1 MIQLY
6 NRKFYALMQPTDPPI
21 TCWSCLK
28 DQDVI
33 TDIESGE
40 VICGNCGIVITDRA
54 QDTSSPE
61 WRAFTVEEKY
71 SKTRT
76 GAPISLA
83 VHDMG
88 LSTVIGRTNR
98 DASGQIL
105 DAAMLSTIKRLR
117 TWDTRIQ
124 VHNSEDRNF
133 RQAFQQLDVLKD
145 KLGLSD
151 AIVEKTAYIYR
162 KACER
167 QLPRGKTIAGVL
179 TAAMYIA
186 CRDMGI
192 PRTLKEISTIS
203 NIKRKDITRNYRMLV
218 FELEIVIPIVDPMNC
233 IIRIADRVKLSDK
246 TKRQAVRMMNIIAKE
261 EIILPAGKN
270 PMGFAASVL
279 YLANIITKEDDSIT
293 QIELAEAAGVTEV
306 TIRNICR
313 SLRGYTD
320 LTN

>member
-1 MIQLY
+1 
-6 NRKFYALMQPTDPPI
+6 
-21 TCWSCLK
+21 
-28 DQDVI
+28 
-33 TDIESGE
+33 
-40 VICGNCGIVITDRA
+40 VITDRA

-61 WRAFTVEEKY
+61 WRAFTVEEKN

-76 GAPISLA
+76 GAPTSLA

-105 DAAMLSTIKRLR
+105 DASMLSTIKRLR

-124 VHNSEDRNF
+124 IHNSEDRNL
-133 RQAFQQLDVLKD
+133 RQAFRQLDVLKD

-151 AIVEKTAYIYR
+151 VIVEKTAYIYR

-167 QLPRGKTIAGVL
+167 QLPRGRTITGVL
-179 TAAMYIA
+179 TAAMYLA

-203 NIKRKDITRNYRMLV
+203 NIKRKDIARNYRMLA

-233 IIRIADRVKLSDK
+233 IIRIANRVKLSDK
-246 TKRQAVRMMNIIAKE
+246 TKRQAVRMMNNIAKE
-261 EIILPAGKN
+261 EIIVSAGKN
-270 PMGFAASVL
+270 PMGFAASVV
-279 YLANIITKEDDSIT
+279 YLANIITKEDDNMT

-306 TIRNICR
+306 TIRNICK
-313 SLRGYTD
+313 SLRRYTY

>member
-1 MIQLY
+1 MEATFPSI
-6 NRKFYALMQPTDPPI
+6 I
-21 TCWSCLK
+21 CCLCLN
-28 DQDVI
+28 DQNVI
-33 TDIESGE
+33 TDVESGE
-40 VICGNCGIVITDRA
+40 VICGNCGMVIIEKT
-54 QDTSSPE
+54 QDTSIPE
-61 WRAFTVEEKY
+61 WRAFTVEEKN
-71 SKTRT
+71 SKSRT
-76 GAPISLA
+76 GAPTSLA

-105 DAAMLSTIKRLR
+105 DASMLSTIKRLR

-124 VHNSEDRNF
+124 VHNSEDRNL
-133 RQAFQQLDVLKD
+133 RQAFQQLDMLKD

-151 AIVEKTAYIYR
+151 VIVEKTAYIYR

-203 NIKRKDITRNYRMLV
+203 NIKRKDIARNYRMLV
-218 FELEIVIPIVDPMNC
+218 SELEIVIPILDPMNC
-233 IIRIADRVKLSDK
+233 IIRIANRVKVSDK
-246 TKRQAVRMMNIIAKE
+246 TKRQAIRMMNDIAEE
-261 EIILPAGKN
+261 EIITPAGKN

-279 YLANIITKEDDSIT
+279 YLANIITKEDDNIT
-293 QIELAEAAGVTEV
+293 QMELAEAAGVTEV

-313 SLRGYTD
+313 SLRRYTD

>member
-1 MIQLY
+1 
-6 NRKFYALMQPTDPPI
+6 
-21 TCWSCLK
+21 
-28 DQDVI
+28 
-33 TDIESGE
+33 
-40 VICGNCGIVITDRA
+40 VITDRA

-61 WRAFTVEEKY
+61 WRAFTVEEKN

-76 GAPISLA
+76 GAPTSLA

-105 DAAMLSTIKRLR
+105 DASMLSTIKRLR

-124 VHNSEDRNF
+124 IHNSEDRNL
-133 RQAFQQLDVLKD
+133 RQAFRQLDVLKD

-151 AIVEKTAYIYR
+151 VIVEKTAYIYR
-162 KACER
+162 KACEM

-179 TAAMYIA
+179 TAAMYLA

-203 NIKRKDITRNYRMLV
+203 NIKRKDIARNYRMLV

-233 IIRIADRVKLSDK
+233 IIRIANRVKLSDK
-246 TKRQAVRMMNIIAKE
+246 TKRQAVRMMNNIAKE
-261 EIILPAGKN
+261 EIILSAGKN
-270 PMGFAASVL
+270 PMGFAASVV
-279 YLANIITKEDDSIT
+279 YLANIITKEDDNIT
-293 QIELAEAAGVTEV
+293 QIYLAEAAGVTEV

-313 SLRGYTD
+313 SLRRYTD

>member
-1 MIQLY
+1 
-6 NRKFYALMQPTDPPI
+6 
-21 TCWSCLK
+21 
-28 DQDVI
+28 
-33 TDIESGE
+33 
-40 VICGNCGIVITDRA
+40 
-54 QDTSSPE
+54 
-61 WRAFTVEEKY
+61 
-71 SKTRT
+71 
-76 GAPISLA
+76 
-83 VHDMG
+83 MG

-105 DAAMLSTIKRLR
+105 NAAMLSTIKRLR

-124 VHNSEDRNF
+124 IHNSEDRNL

-167 QLPRGKTIAGVL
+167 QLPRGKTIVGVL
-179 TAAMYIA
+179 TAAMYLA

-203 NIKRKDITRNYRMLV
+203 NIKRKDIARNYRMLV
-218 FELEIVIPIVDPMNC
+218 LELEIVIPIVDPMNC

-246 TKRQAVRMMNIIAKE
+246 TKRQAVRMMNNIAKE
-261 EIILPAGKN
+261 EIILSAGKN
-270 PMGFAASVL
+270 PMGFAASVV
-279 YLANIITKEDDSIT
+279 YLANIITKEDDNMT

-313 SLRGYTD
+313 SLRRYTD

>member
-1 MIQLY
+1 
-6 NRKFYALMQPTDPPI
+6 
-21 TCWSCLK
+21 
-28 DQDVI
+28 
-33 TDIESGE
+33 
-40 VICGNCGIVITDRA
+40 VITDRA

-61 WRAFTVEEKY
+61 WRAFTVEEKN

-76 GAPISLA
+76 GAPTSLA

-105 DAAMLSTIKRLR
+105 DASMLSTIKRLR

-124 VHNSEDRNF
+124 IHNSEDRNL
-133 RQAFQQLDVLKD
+133 RQAFRQLDVLKD

-151 AIVEKTAYIYR
+151 VIVEKTAYIYR

-167 QLPRGKTIAGVL
+167 QLPRGRTITGVL
-179 TAAMYIA
+179 TAAMYLA

-203 NIKRKDITRNYRMLV
+203 NIKRKDIARNYRMLV

-233 IIRIADRVKLSDK
+233 IIRIANRVKLSDK
-246 TKRQAVRMMNIIAKE
+246 TKRQAVRMMNNIAKE
-261 EIILPAGKN
+261 EIIVSAGKN
-270 PMGFAASVL
+270 PMGFAASVV
-279 YLANIITKEDDSIT
+279 YLANIITKEDDNMT

-306 TIRNICR
+306 TIRNICK
-313 SLRGYTD
+313 SLRRYTY

>member
-1 MIQLY
+1 
-6 NRKFYALMQPTDPPI
+6 
-21 TCWSCLK
+21 
-28 DQDVI
+28 
-33 TDIESGE
+33 
-40 VICGNCGIVITDRA
+40 VITDRA

-61 WRAFTVEEKY
+61 WRAFTVEEKN

-76 GAPISLA
+76 GAPTSLA

-105 DAAMLSTIKRLR
+105 DASMLSTIKRLR

-124 VHNSEDRNF
+124 IHNSEDRNL
-133 RQAFQQLDVLKD
+133 RQAFRQLDVLKD

-151 AIVEKTAYIYR
+151 VIVEKTAYIYR

-167 QLPRGKTIAGVL
+167 HLPRGRTITGVL
-179 TAAMYIA
+179 TAAMYLA

-203 NIKRKDITRNYRMLV
+203 NIKRKDIARNYRMLV

-233 IIRIADRVKLSDK
+233 IIRIANRVKLSDK
-246 TKRQAVRMMNIIAKE
+246 TKRQAVRMMNNIAKE
-261 EIILPAGKN
+261 EIIVSAGKN
-270 PMGFAASVL
+270 PMGFAASVV
-279 YLANIITKEDDSIT
+279 YLANIITKEDDNMT

-306 TIRNICR
+306 TIRNICK
-313 SLRGYTD
+313 SLRRYTY

>member
-1 MIQLY
+1 
-6 NRKFYALMQPTDPPI
+6 
-21 TCWSCLK
+21 
-28 DQDVI
+28 
-33 TDIESGE
+33 
-40 VICGNCGIVITDRA
+40 VITDRA

-61 WRAFTVEEKY
+61 WRAFTVEEMN

-76 GAPISLA
+76 GAPTSLA

-105 DAAMLSTIKRLR
+105 DASMLSTIKRLR

-124 VHNSEDRNF
+124 IHNSEDRNL
-133 RQAFQQLDVLKD
+133 RQAFRQLDVLKD

-151 AIVEKTAYIYR
+151 VIVEKTAYIYR

-167 QLPRGKTIAGVL
+167 QLPRGRTITGVL
-179 TAAMYIA
+179 TAAMYLA

-203 NIKRKDITRNYRMLV
+203 NIKRKDIARNYRMLV

-233 IIRIADRVKLSDK
+233 IIRIANRVKLSDK
-246 TKRQAVRMMNIIAKE
+246 TKRQAVRMMNNIAKE
-261 EIILPAGKN
+261 EIIVSAGKN
-270 PMGFAASVL
+270 PMGFAASVV
-279 YLANIITKEDDSIT
+279 YLANIITKEDDNMT

-306 TIRNICR
+306 TIRNICK
-313 SLRGYTD
+313 SLRRYTY

>member
-1 MIQLY
+1 
-6 NRKFYALMQPTDPPI
+6 
-21 TCWSCLK
+21 
-28 DQDVI
+28 
-33 TDIESGE
+33 
-40 VICGNCGIVITDRA
+40 VITDRA

-61 WRAFTVEEKY
+61 WRAFTVEEKN

-76 GAPISLA
+76 GAPTSLA

-105 DAAMLSTIKRLR
+105 DASMLSTIKRLR

-124 VHNSEDRNF
+124 IHNSEDRNL
-133 RQAFQQLDVLKD
+133 RQAFRQLDVLKD

-151 AIVEKTAYIYR
+151 VIVEKTAYIYR

-167 QLPRGKTIAGVL
+167 QLPRGRTITGVL
-179 TAAMYIA
+179 TAAMYLA

-203 NIKRKDITRNYRMLV
+203 NIKRKDIARNYRMLV

-233 IIRIADRVKLSDK
+233 IIRIANRVKLSDK
-246 TKRQAVRMMNIIAKE
+246 TKRQAVRMMNNIAKE
-261 EIILPAGKN
+261 EIIVSAGKN
-270 PMGFAASVL
+270 PMGFAASVV
-279 YLANIITKEDDSIT
+279 YLANIITKEDDNMT
-293 QIELAEAAGVTEV
+293 QIKLAEAAGVTEV
-306 TIRNICR
+306 TIRNICK
-313 SLRGYTD
+313 SLRRYTD

>member
-1 MIQLY
+1 
-6 NRKFYALMQPTDPPI
+6 MQPIVPPI
-21 TCWSCLK
+21 TCYLCLK
-28 DQDVI
+28 DENVI
-33 TDIESGE
+33 TDVESGE
-40 VICGNCGIVITDRA
+40 VICGNCGTVITDRA
-54 QDTSSPE
+54 QDTNSPE
-61 WRAFTVEEKY
+61 WRAFTVEEKNN
-71 SKTRT
+71 KART
-76 GAPISLA
+76 GAPTSLA

-88 LSTVIGRTNR
+88 LSTIIGRTNR

-105 DAAMLSTIKRLR
+105 DASMRSTIERLR
-117 TWDTRIQ
+117 TWDARIQ
-124 VHNSEDRNF
+124 VHNSEGRNL
-133 RQAFQQLDVLKD
+133 RQAFQQLDTLKD

-162 KACER
+162 KAYEK

-203 NIKRKDITRNYRMLV
+203 NIKRKDIARNYRMLV
-218 FELEIVIPIVDPMNC
+218 FELDIIIPIVDPMNC
-233 IIRIADRVKLSDK
+233 IIRIANKVKLSDK
-246 TKRQAVRMMNIIAKE
+246 TKRHAIRMMNNIAKE
-261 EIILPAGKN
+261 EIILSAGKN

-279 YLANIITKEDDSIT
+279 YLASIITKDDDNVT
-293 QIELAEAAGVTEV
+293 QMELAEAAGVTEV

-313 SLRGYTD
+313 SLRRYTD